1 MGRGLRGDKGK
12 GKGMLMNRFSGIS
25 MMKWIGSSKATGN
38 SRNS

>member
-1 MGRGLRGDKGK
+1 MGRGLREDKD
-12 GKGMLMNRFSGIS
+12 KGMLMNRFSGIS